1 VRQSFGDYQ
10 TALDQLKSSK
20 KGLEAAQKA
29 YEVMNGRYGVGAAS
43 FLDLVT
49 TQTVL
54 VQAES
59 TRAHLRWGKNYKV

>member
-1 VRQSFGDYQ
+1 MRQSFGDYQ